1 MSRKIAPKASVSLT
15 DTESALMNEH
25 GAKLIFT
32 TYQNRRCG
40 LIIRNSRL
48 IDASFFLESSSKIGA
63 IYIGKVKSL
72 VKNLNACFVEIADGE
87 VCFLSMKNAE
97 NPYLV
102 NRTFD
107 GRILEGDELLVQ
119 VIRDAQKGKRSC
131 VSAEISLS
139 NDCFALMLGT
149 TKVGFSSKL
158 DNQRKGTLKKMLSQN
173 HLVENGNLIQDC
185 TKLLSEAEYQYLTS
199 KGPALEHFTLPPVG
213 MIVRTMA
220 GELTEELS
228 PREELLGHFYELSAE
243 LIRLLYFAR
252 FRSCFS
258 CLKQAPLEY
267 EEMLNQF
274 VMDEARSGNVYP
286 VTPVTSGLW
295 SDKPAP
301 NSYNG
306 EVITDNKE
314 FYEHLTAYCASNE
327 KFQKINIR
335 FYQDD
340 QMPLSI
346 LYSIEKKMETAL
358 ANRVWLKS
366 GGNLVIET
374 TEALTVID
382 VNTGKCEVKKGS
394 EEVYYKINLEAACE
408 IALQLRLRN
417 LSGIIIVDFI
427 SMESAAD
434 EKELLAYLRT
444 LVKYDKVQTT
454 IVDITPLG
462 LVEITRKK
470 RNKSLRE
477 QFLAKE

>member
-1 MSRKIAPKASVSLT
+1 
-15 DTESALMNEH
+15 
-25 GAKLIFT
+25 
-32 TYQNRRCG
+32 
-40 LIIRNSRL
+40 
-48 IDASFFLESSSKIGA
+48 
-63 IYIGKVKSL
+63 
-72 VKNLNACFVEIADGE
+72 
-87 VCFLSMKNAE
+87 
-97 NPYLV
+97 
-102 NRTFD
+102 
-107 GRILEGDELLVQ
+107 
-119 VIRDAQKGKRSC
+119 
-131 VSAEISLS
+131 
-139 NDCFALMLGT
+139 
-149 TKVGFSSKL
+149 
-158 DNQRKGTLKKMLSQN
+158 
-173 HLVENGNLIQDC
+173 
-185 TKLLSEAEYQYLTS
+185 
-199 KGPALEHFTLPPVG
+199 
-213 MIVRTMA
+213 
-220 GELTEELS
+220 
-228 PREELLGHFYELSAE
+228 
-243 LIRLLYFAR
+243 
-252 FRSCFS
+252 
-258 CLKQAPLEY
+258 
-267 EEMLNQF
+267 MLNQF